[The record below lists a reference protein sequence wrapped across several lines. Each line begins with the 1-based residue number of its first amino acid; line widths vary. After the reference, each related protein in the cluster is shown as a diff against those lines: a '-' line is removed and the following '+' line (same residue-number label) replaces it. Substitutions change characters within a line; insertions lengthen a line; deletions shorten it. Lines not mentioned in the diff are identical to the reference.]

1 MLFSS
6 QYINTIQTSCPWIL
20 RYLTTAVV
28 TNKRR
33 KTYIKEL
40 VKIIQQESYEYQDP
54 ITQFIEALYVHF
66 DFEGAQQ
73 KLKECEEV
81 LSNDFFLVAAREDFM
96 ENARQFISETYCRI
110 HQKIDVKYVGAER
123 GSSSVRVWCPLCLL
137 TGATFQQR
145 IVTNLELDPGRGRKV
160 DRQLDSGYPS

>member
-1 MLFSS
+1 MLFTS

-40 VKIIQQESYEYQDP
+40 VKVIQQESYEYKDP
-54 ITQFIEALYVHF
+54 ITEFIEALYVHF

-110 HQKIDVKYVGAER
+110 HQKIDVKYVF
-123 GSSSVRVWCPLCLL
+123 RVIQSEVLLSLCIAVLM
-137 TGATFQQR
+137 TISFAIGNCHR
-145 IVTNLELDPGRGRKV
+145 H
-160 DRQLDSGYPS
+160 